1 MRFHFVERHHLLTNN
16 TEFSTMLMNMIIV
29 KIIIISAS
37 LLSLFPTNE
46 MHMFIFSAFNP
57 TQFHSLDTI
66 NTYTC
71 YMVLLFYL
79 LYGKNLCTTE
89 YICSLIQRNGY
100 LWIVPQGY
108 IDALRKSSSYSN
120 LMFRCAVH
128 IDSIYAM
135 LLLLIFN
142 KKFPW
147 NLVICCLIVF
157 MRLNVS

>member
-1 MRFHFVERHHLLTNN
+1 MKC
-16 TEFSTMLMNMIIV
+16 IC
-29 KIIIISAS
+29 
-37 LLSLFPTNE
+37 LF
-46 MHMFIFSAFNP
+46 FSAFSP
-57 TQFHSLDTI
+57 TLFHSLDTI
-66 NTYTC
+66 NTYI
-71 YMVLLFYL
+71 LLFYL
-79 LYGKNLCTTE
+79 LYGKNLCTPE
-89 YICSLIQRNGY
+89 SLWSLIQRNVY

-108 IDALRKSSSYSN
+108 LDALHKSSSYSN

-157 MRLNVS
+157 MRFKCFVILISITSWNVRSVGATYQEVFLAFLILYVEICLSERK